1 MPERDGERWN
11 GVKARAVE
19 HRQIGAGEVM
29 TETAVGTEIP
39 YFIRVRGCN
48 NCRVFKS
55 YTTLTGTEY
64 GGNHT
69 LHAKCVHMGCDR
81 YGYNVLSPFITPQEF
96 LRIGINTGLRCQAV
110 ERARKVVARFR
121 EFYDTRGGLR
131 PWVVTEISQQDPFEG

>member
-1 MPERDGERWN
+1 
-11 GVKARAVE
+11 
-19 HRQIGAGEVM
+19 M
-29 TETAVGTEIP
+29 TETAVGKEIP

-55 YTTLTGTEY
+55 YTSLTGTEY
-64 GGNHT
+64 GSNHT

-96 LRIGINTGLRCQAV
+96 LRIGINTGLRRQAV

-131 PWVVTEISQQDPFEG
+131 PWVVEEISHEHPAGGD

>member
-1 MPERDGERWN
+1 MAGRDRHLWD
-11 GVKARAVE
+11 GVEAGATGR
-19 HRQIGAGEVM
+19 RQVGTGDVM
-29 TETAVGTEIP
+29 AETALGKEIP

-48 NCRVFKS
+48 KCRVFKS
-55 YTTLTGTEY
+55 YTSLTGTEY
-64 GGNHT
+64 GSNHT

-96 LRIGINTGLRCQAV
+96 LRIGINTGLRRQAV

-131 PWVVTEISQQDPFEG
+131 PWVTEEISKEHPPEG